1 MLFAE
6 LAILIHFDAIGSVL
20 FVFVRPVVAIF
31 ANGAGQG
38 DIRPHNLTSNK
49 IYLVN
54 YIKCKQLRG

>member
-6 LAILIHFDAIGSVL
+6 LAILIHFDAVGSVL

-38 DIRPHNLTSNK
+38 DISPHNSISFFITH
-49 IYLVN
+49 Y
-54 YIKCKQLRG
+54 